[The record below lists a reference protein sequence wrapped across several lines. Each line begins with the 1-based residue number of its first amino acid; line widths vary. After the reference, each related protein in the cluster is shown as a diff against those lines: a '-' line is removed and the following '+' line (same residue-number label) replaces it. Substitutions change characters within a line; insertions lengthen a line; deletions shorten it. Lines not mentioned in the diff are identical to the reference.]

1 MRILTLLACV
11 LHFTAVFA
19 TSGVGLCVGNDGH
32 ASYEW
37 EGDDCCGDLAPAV
50 APAPPC
56 CEDCEKPAD
65 AVLSAAPEC
74 GGCIDAL
81 APLLSGLHAAVAPA
95 LPPPAPVLHAR
106 ATREVPA
113 EAAVRLE
120 ECGFPP
126 AAPLPLRC

>member
-1 MRILTLLACV
+1 MRILSLLACV

-37 EGDDCCGDLAPAV
+37 EGDDCCGDVAPAV
-50 APAPPC
+50 APPPPC
-56 CEDCEKPAD
+56 CEDCEEPAE

-81 APLLSGLHAAVAPA
+81 APLLSGLHATVAPA
-95 LPPPAPVLHAR
+95 VPPAAPVLQAP
-106 ATREVPA
+106 APRESRVVA
-113 EAAVRLE
+113 AGGLEAS
-120 ECGFPP
+120 GFPP
-126 AAPLPLRC
+126 AVPLPLRC